1 MEKKLP
7 FFKQLGTQII
17 AIMAMALLIV
27 VALVLV
33 ISITQFRSFT
43 NGLLQ
48 ARSVTGEAAL
58 EVALNT
64 KIDDCQLKQVILS
77 KDTQHMI
84 GTAAQNADGIKA
96 IVEREFAG
104 DPGTF
109 VVLGD
114 ENGKIV
120 YASANTPFTNFD
132 LSPAAKG
139 SAIKGV
145 AKADNELFA
154 ICAGQAP
161 IGSSTCVV
169 GVGYVIAT
177 TDWVDAAKE
186 ESGCDVT
193 IFNGDLRYMTTLYN
207 AQGARNIG
215 TAMDGKIANTVLNQH
230 QTYHGDAT
238 IGGKHFYV
246 TYAPL
251 TDYAGS
257 VVGAYF
263 AGSNTSE
270 ADKEFSTVTWIA
282 IAIGV
287 AGALIAA
294 LVILFFTQKKIVR
307 PVAQVSILAD
317 EMQRGQMNDTS
328 VDYRFNEDE
337 IGTFA
342 RKMQQTKVQTSEYIN
357 DISHV
362 LAAMGEGDF
371 TQKPRVQYAGDF
383 IQIQRSFE
391 EIERRLGQIV
401 GNMDASA
408 DGVRSGAGQIANG
421 SQLLAEGTTRQA
433 TAIEEINATVSNIS
447 KQVTETAENSNN
459 AMALSSGCLHKVE
472 EQNEQMN
479 SMLAAMDEIREKSA
493 KISEIIKT
501 IEDIAFQTN
510 ILSLNASVE
519 AARAGS
525 AGKGFAVVADEV
537 RNLASKSAEAA
548 NNTNLLISDTVK
560 AVNEGVE
567 LARSTAGL
575 MGEVIEQTKQT
586 NDIIGHINSAAV
598 AQADAIAQVSMGI
611 SDISGVISQNSATAE
626 ETAASCEELA
636 SQSNLLKEQV
646 DMFKV

>member
-1 MEKKLP
+1 MEKLG
-7 FFKQLGTQII
+7 FFKRLGSQII
-17 AIMAMALLIV
+17 LIMVAALAIV

-48 ARSVTGEAAL
+48 ARSETGERSL
-58 EVALNT
+58 EVSLDD
-64 KIDDCQLKQVILS
+64 KIGDSRREQIILS
-77 KDTQHMI
+77 KETQHMI
-84 GTAAQNADGIKA
+84 GTAAGNAEA
-96 IVEREFAG
+96 FRALAEAEFAS
-104 DPGTF
+104 DPDTF
-109 VVLGD
+109 GVLAD
-114 ENGKIV
+114 ESGRIV
-120 YASANTPFTNFD
+120 AATANTPFANLD
-132 LSPAAKG
+132 LSAVAKG

-145 AKADNELFA
+145 VKADGALFGLYA
-154 ICAGQAP
+154 AQAP
-161 IGSSTCVV
+161 MGGGSC
-169 GVGYVIAT
+169 VIAVGFLMET
-177 TDWVDAAKE
+177 TEWMDEIKE
-186 ESGCDVT
+186 ETGTDVT
-193 IFNGDLRYMTTLYN
+193 IFNGNLRYSTTLYN
-207 AQGARNIG
+207 AQGQRNIG
-215 TAMDGKIANTVLNQH
+215 TAMDSKIENTVINGH
-230 QTYHGDAT
+230 QTYHGDTT

-246 TYAPL
+246 TYSPL
-251 TDYAGS
+251 YDYTGS

-263 AGSNTSE
+263 SGSDATD

-282 IAIGV
+282 IAIGIAGVLAV
-287 AGALIAA
+287 AV
-294 LVILFFTQKKIVR
+294 VIFFFTQKKVVR
-307 PVAQVSILAD
+307 PIDQVSVLAD
-317 EMQRGQMNDTS
+317 EMSRGQLHDTG

-337 IGTFA
+337 IGIFA
-342 RKMQQTKVQTSEYIN
+342 KKLIHTKEQTSSYIN

-371 TQKPRVQYAGDF
+371 TQKPRVQYNGDF

-391 EIERRLGQIV
+391 EIERRLSQIV

-433 TAIEEINATVSNIS
+433 TAIEEINATVANIS
-447 KQVTETAENSNN
+447 KQVTETADNSNH
-459 AMALSSGCLHKVE
+459 AMSLSSGCLQKVE

-479 SMLAAMDEIREKSA
+479 SMLAAMDEIRDKSA

-537 RNLASKSAEAA
+537 RNLANKSADAA
-548 NNTNLLISDTVK
+548 SNTNLLISDTVK

-586 NDIIGHINSAAV
+586 NDIIGQINHAAV
-598 AQADAIAQVSMGI
+598 SQADAINQVSIGI